1 MYFPNCTAHTKG
13 NALTLGGPQRQQPS
27 PVQVEIMVISVKSI
41 GAFREQFGS
50 GVTVELSHPPYTA
63 GQLLHLLQQRYG
75 LDFARQVLP
84 ADGQENVMALLVDGR
99 NITSQ
104 QGLDT
109 PLQEGAEVYFA
120 VMVAGG

>member
-1 MYFPNCTAHTKG
+1 M
-13 NALTLGGPQRQQPS
+13 
-27 PVQVEIMVISVKSI
+27 MISVKSI
-41 GAFREQFGS
+41 GAFREQFGL
-50 GVTVELSHPPYTA
+50 GVTVELSNPPYTA
-63 GQLLHLLQQRYG
+63 GQLLNVLRQRYG

-99 NITSQ
+99 NIASQ

-109 PLQEGAEVYFA
+109 PLKEGGQVYFV

>member
-1 MYFPNCTAHTKG
+1 
-13 NALTLGGPQRQQPS
+13 
-27 PVQVEIMVISVKSI
+27 
-41 GAFREQFGS
+41 
-50 GVTVELSHPPYTA
+50 
-63 GQLLHLLQQRYG
+63 

-99 NITSQ
+99 NIASQ

-109 PLQEGAEVYFA
+109 PLKEGGQVYFV

>member
-1 MYFPNCTAHTKG
+1 M
-13 NALTLGGPQRQQPS
+13 
-27 PVQVEIMVISVKSI
+27 MISVKGI

-50 GVTVELSHPPYTA
+50 GVTLELSNPPYTV
-63 GQLLHLLQQRYG
+63 GQLLNVLQQRYG

-84 ADGQENVMALLVDGR
+84 AEGQENVMALLVDGR
-99 NITSQ
+99 SITSQ

-109 PLQEGAEVYFA
+109 PLKDGEQVYFV

>member
-1 MYFPNCTAHTKG
+1 M
-13 NALTLGGPQRQQPS
+13 L
-27 PVQVEIMVISVKSI
+27 ISVKGI

-50 GVTVELSHPPYTA
+50 GVTLELSNPPYTA
-63 GQLLHLLQQRYG
+63 GQLLDVLQQRYG

-99 NITSQ
+99 NISSQ
-104 QGLDT
+104 KGLDT
-109 PLQEGAEVYFA
+109 PLKEGAEVYFV